1 MRAPFPGIPAGALT
15 LYILLAAAFSGAAA
29 QESTQQTTTEVTGST
44 FPIDLVTALR
54 LAGAR
59 NLDVQLARTAVQDAH
74 ANYYSAVERF
84 LPTFV
89 PAASYLHHTGRDQ
102 RVEGPLID
110 VTKHNETAG
119 VTALAEIPV
128 GDALFQTLQTRQL
141 LAAADAAQTAQEQ
154 DTQLTVAQQYL
165 ELVNAGAL
173 VEVVSQ
179 ALAISQNYEQQLNE
193 AVRIGTAFK
202 GDAFRVQTQTR
213 RLQLDLTRAK
223 EQRRLAATRLAQT
236 LHLDPLVDLIPAERE
251 PAPLALADLN
261 ATPDALVRTA
271 LQNRPELTQTG
282 SLIAAAQQARRGALY
297 GPLIPT
303 IGGRAFVG
311 ELGGGVGDTDVN
323 GGPRREY
330 GVGLSWKIGPGGLFD
345 LGRIKASN
353 ANLTVAEVKDEKMRD
368 AIARQVVDGYTQVQS
383 LFQQVRDA
391 RLNVSSA
398 EETLRLTRGRKEL
411 GVGTVLEDIQA
422 QQDLEKA
429 RSDLNT
435 VVTQL
440 NQQQYAL
447 LYSVGTA
454 LHKP

>member
-1 MRAPFPGIPAGALT
+1 MRRPFPGIPARALT
-15 LYILLAAAFSGAAA
+15 LCILLSAVFSGAAA
-29 QESTQQTTTEVTGST
+29 QESTQQTTAEGTGST

-128 GDALFQTLQTRQL
+128 GEALFQTLQTRQL

-236 LHLDPLVDLIPAERE
+236 LHLDPLVDLVPAERE

-303 IGGRAFVG
+303 IGGRAFAG

>member
-261 ATPDALVRTA
+261 ATPDVLVRTA

-303 IGGRAFVG
+303 IGGRAFAG

>member
-236 LHLDPLVDLIPAERE
+236 LHLDPLVDLVPAERE

-261 ATPDALVRTA
+261 ATPDVLVRTA

-303 IGGRAFVG
+303 IGGRAFAG